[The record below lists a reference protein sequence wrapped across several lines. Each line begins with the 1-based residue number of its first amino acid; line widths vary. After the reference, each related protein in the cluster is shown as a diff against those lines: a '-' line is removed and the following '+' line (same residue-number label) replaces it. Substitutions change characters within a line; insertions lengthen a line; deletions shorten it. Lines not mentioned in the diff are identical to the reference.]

1 MFKRNNR
8 FTLSPLFETIGSLA
22 NVIRQLSN
30 LAFHADDIFNGILNE
45 SKRLGQKTEQLQHR
59 ISQLAENVTGLDFQ
73 QEQVAFTDLNCS
85 ELFKSSSSYDQEVL
99 SRQTM
104 PIALA
109 RKYNMCDKA
118 PPLHLLNPFRDDGK
132 DATKFYTDPNFFFDL
147 WKDQMLKETEKEKF
161 SKKMISNSSL
171 NKQMQQIEESHT
183 SKKSKKPRKPENTTE
198 KMRSMMSQQGEFFVD
213 SKQIPENQ
221 QHPSADYSPY
231 GTIEAITTAN
241 RDLDASRKAAASQVD
256 GRLNFND
263 GRPTQHFRLND
274 PGNASILQT
283 AQVAQKEN
291 TNHVRFNQTPEIIP
305 RSPVMIKS
313 DSPVL
318 NSSANAVTQNFAIPP
333 PPPMPG
339 QLIYNNSSSSLNKS
353 TINGSAK
360 MPASGAG
367 MQPTSLAQEIQK
379 KQQELKSA
387 PLNPPK
393 PSTQFDVRST
403 LLASIREGIQLR
415 SVQQRQQKQVD
426 KQNSAHLKDVA
437 SILARRVAMQL
448 SDSESNHS
456 NVESEDDDWVNDN

>member
-1 MFKRNNR
+1 M
-8 FTLSPLFETIGSLA
+8 
-22 NVIRQLSN
+22 
-30 LAFHADDIFNGILNE
+30 
-45 SKRLGQKTEQLQHR
+45 QHR
-59 ISQLAENVTGLDFQ
+59 ISQLTEKVTGLDFQ
-73 QEQVAFTDLNCS
+73 QEQVAFTDVNYN
-85 ELFKSSSSYDQEVL
+85 ELFKSSTSYDQEVL

-104 PIALA
+104 PTALA

-147 WKDQMLKETEKEKF
+147 WKMEMLKETEKEKF

-183 SKKSKKPRKPENTTE
+183 NKKSKKPRKPENTTE
-198 KMRSMMSQQGEFFVD
+198 KYRKMMSQQEFFVD
-213 SKQIPENQ
+213 SNQIPESQ
-221 QHPSADYSPY
+221 QRPSSDYSPY
-231 GTIEAITTAN
+231 GTIEAISTAN
-241 RDLDASRKAAASQVD
+241 RDLDASRKASQSQVD
-256 GRLNFND
+256 GRLNFNEN
-263 GRPTQHFRLND
+263 RPTQHFRLND
-274 PGNASILQT
+274 PGNASSILQT
-283 AQVAQKEN
+283 AQLAPKEN
-291 TNHVRFNQTPEIIP
+291 TNHVRFNTAPEIIP

-313 DSPVL
+313 DSPIL
-318 NSSANAVTQNFAIPP
+318 NSSANAANSAPQNFAIPP

-353 TINGSAK
+353 AANGSAK
-360 MPASGAG
+360 MPATNSA
-367 MQPTSLAQEIQK
+367 QPTSLAQEIQK

-387 PLNPPK
+387 PLNAPK
-393 PSTQFDVRST
+393 SAPQFDARTS
-403 LLASIREGIQLR
+403 LLASIREGIKLR
-415 SVQQRQQKQVD
+415 SVQQRQQKQVE

>member
-1 MFKRNNR
+1 M
-8 FTLSPLFETIGSLA
+8 
-22 NVIRQLSN
+22 IRQLSN

-45 SKRLGQKTEQLQHR
+45 SKRLSEKTECLKGR

-73 QEQVAFTDLNCS
+73 QEQVAFTDLNCN
-85 ELFKSSSSYDQEVL
+85 ELFKSSTTYDQEVL

-161 SKKMISNSSL
+161 SKKMISNTSL

-183 SKKSKKPRKPENTTE
+183 SKKSKKPRKPESTTE
-198 KMRSMMSQQGEFFVD
+198 KIRKMMSQQGEFFVD
-213 SKQIPENQ
+213 SKQIPEQ
-221 QHPSADYSPY
+221 PPSVESPY
-231 GTIEAITTAN
+231 GTIEAITTVN

-256 GRLNFND
+256 GRLAYVD
-263 GRPTQHFRLND
+263 GRQTQHFRLND

-283 AQVAQKEN
+283 APVTQREN

-313 DSPVL
+313 DSPVM
-318 NSSANAVTQNFAIPP
+318 NSSANVTAPQNFAIPP

-339 QLIYNNSSSSLNKS
+339 QLIYNNSSNSLNSTLNKS
-353 TINGSAK
+353 TTNGQAK
-360 MPASGAG
+360 MPANGV
-367 MQPTSLAQEIQK
+367 QPTSLAQEIQK
-379 KQQELKSA
+379 KQQELKAA

-393 PSTQFDVRST
+393 PSTQFDARSS
-403 LLASIREGIQLR
+403 LLASIREGIKLR

-456 NVESEDDDWVNDN
+456 NAESEDDDWVNDN